1 MPLRGPG
8 MTYSGIGKEKVRGRA
23 CVKESFGF
31 RNPED
36 FSREK
41 LVREC
46 GDLMKDFFQVCTQ
59 QRKT

>member
-1 MPLRGPG
+1 MPLQGPG

-36 FSREK
+36 ISKEESIRE
-41 LVREC
+41 R
-46 GDLMKDFFQVCTQ
+46 GDFMKDFFQVCTQ